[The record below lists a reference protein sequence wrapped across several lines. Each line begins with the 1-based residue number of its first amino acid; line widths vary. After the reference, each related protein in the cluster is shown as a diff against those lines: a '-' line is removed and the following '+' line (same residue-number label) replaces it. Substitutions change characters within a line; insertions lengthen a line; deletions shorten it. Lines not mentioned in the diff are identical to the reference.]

1 MVSLFGS
8 VFGGSRRWLDLG
20 LFNYQPSETFK
31 IILIFL
37 LARILST
44 KRSWRAMT
52 TMELIKPLC
61 LILFP
66 VLFIIFQPDLGTAL
80 ITLIITSSIIVFAKV
95 HKNIL
100 FFSILFILSISP
112 IAWNFVLKDYQKNRI
127 LTFISPGRDPRGTG
141 YNTIQ
146 SKIAIGSGQFLGKG
160 FQKGTQSQLEFL
172 PERHTD
178 FIFSVLSEEHGF
190 IGSVVT
196 ILLFFIFNYHWDFI
210 PHSNPKTR

>member
-1 MVSLFGS
+1 MNIQDPKLSTVKKLNWSLIITTITLLIIGLINLYSISHRAYSTTTHLFYLQLIWIALGICVFLFISFINYHIFTRVAYILYGLNLIFLIMVSLFGS

-52 TMELIKPLC
+52 TTELIKPLC

-80 ITLIITSSIIVFAKV
+80 ITLIITSSIIIFAKV

-112 IAWNFVLKDYQKNRI
+112 IAWNFVFKR
-127 LTFISPGRDPRGTG
+127 
-141 YNTIQ
+141 
-146 SKIAIGSGQFLGKG
+146 
-160 FQKGTQSQLEFL
+160 
-172 PERHTD
+172 
-178 FIFSVLSEEHGF
+178 LSE
-190 IGSVVT
+190 
-196 ILLFFIFNYHWDFI
+196 
-210 PHSNPKTR
+210 K